1 MPGANTL
8 AYLASLSAMK
18 KKSFITLTPVVF
30 VAGCIDKLVDA
41 ILAPQQ
47 TDSEMLKKR
56 AETFFHWYWCSGI
69 ISDKVYINY
78 EYSLLQN
85 TLYLDQGTLT

>member
-8 AYLASLSAMK
+8 AYLASSSALK

-30 VAGCIDKLVDA
+30 VAGCIDELVDA

-56 AETFFHWYWCSGI
+56 TENF
-69 ISDKVYINY
+69 
-78 EYSLLQN
+78 
-85 TLYLDQGTLT
+85 